1 MHVDEFSSDGM
12 SHHKRTIENL
22 KRMKEI
28 GIEAWIAEQKRKGKS
43 VFCP

>member
-1 MHVDEFSSDGM
+1 MELKRFSSDGA
-12 SHHKRTIENL
+12 SHHERTVENL

-28 GIEAWIAEQKRKGKS
+28 GIDAWIAEQKRKGQS